1 MSGEDPLPVEIR
13 TTPFVNLPVSATED
27 RVVGTLDIE
36 RAIQKG
42 ERHFEPGVLASAN
55 RGMLYI
61 DEVNLL
67 DDHVVDILL
76 DSAAMGVNV
85 VEREGISFS
94 HPARFILVGTMNPE
108 EGDLRPQLLDRFA
121 FSVEIRGILD
131 KTQRVEI
138 MRRNIA
144 FESDPVA
151 FREHWLPYELELS
164 SQIERGR
171 QLVEEVAFTQRD
183 LLIIADLTSTMEV
196 DGHRSDLVIL
206 KAARAQA
213 AFEGRTHITPRDIAM
228 AAELALP
235 HRVKSGPFRKSE
247 AGIETLNAK
256 IADLKMQTT
265 LTPAEEKSVEQDQT
279 EDDAKKKATR

>member
-1 MSGEDPLPVEIR
+1 
-13 TTPFVNLPVSATED
+13 
-27 RVVGTLDIE
+27 VGTLDIE

-42 ERHFEPGVLASAN
+42 ERHFEPGVLAAAN
-55 RGMLYI
+55 RGLLYI

-131 KTQRVEI
+131 RAQRVEI

-144 FESDPVA
+144 FESDPEA
-151 FREHWLPYELELS
+151 FRKHFLPQELELS
-164 SQIERGR
+164 SRIEQAR
-171 QLVEEVAFTQRD
+171 QLVEYVTFTQRD
-183 LLIIADLTSTMEV
+183 LLIIADLTSSMEV

-213 AFEGRTHITPRDIAM
+213 AFEGRTRITPRDIAL

-235 HRVKSGPFRKSE
+235 HRIKAGPFRKSE
-247 AGIETLNAK
+247 AGAEMLNTK

-265 LTPAEEKSVEQDQT
+265 LTPAEEESEEEQP
-279 EDDAKKKATR
+279 DDEAKKKATL